1 MKRYFITLTFFNF
14 IFLQIIQNENT
25 FAVYYCTVTPIY
37 KYNKTATEKQ
47 TAKQ

>member
-1 MKRYFITLTFFNF
+1 MFLNF

-25 FAVYYCTVTPIY
+25 FAVYFCTITPTDR
-37 KYNKTATEKQ
+37 YNKTATEKQ